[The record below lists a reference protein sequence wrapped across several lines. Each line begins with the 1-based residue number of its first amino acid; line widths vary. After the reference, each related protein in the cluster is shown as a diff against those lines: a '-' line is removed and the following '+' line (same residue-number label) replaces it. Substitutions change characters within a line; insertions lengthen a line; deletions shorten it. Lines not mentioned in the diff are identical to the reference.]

1 MSCERV
7 ENSRV
12 IDIHRFLGR
21 RQFAMALRAAKSVA
35 ESFVDHSIA
44 STALRTGYKQ
54 PARVRLDVFHDQ
66 RASGESIT
74 EKDNLSYPAIE
85 EVANES

>member
-1 MSCERV
+1 
-7 ENSRV
+7 
-12 IDIHRFLGR
+12 
-21 RQFAMALRAAKSVA
+21 MALRAAKSVA
-35 ESFVDHSIA
+35 ESFVDHPIA
-44 STALRTGYKQ
+44 SAALGTGYKQ
-54 PARVRLDVFHDQ
+54 PACVRLDVLHDQ